1 MSADEGMRVRQ
12 MEWLHVLAVLVLLWP
27 MTLQGQAPV
36 SITVESSS
44 MQEGQSMPAEY
55 TADGRN
61 ISPGLKWRGAP
72 AAAREL
78 AIIVTNED
86 HVWAVPSPVPFM
98 QWVVYGIKP
107 TVTELA
113 EGMPTMEILSAPA
126 DLAGAFQ
133 AHTAFDV
140 TGYRGPQP
148 PVGQTHR
155 YRFRV
160 VALGKAIDL
169 PPGAPASDVWKA
181 IQGHI
186 IGEGS
191 LLVPYARVPKPA
203 KKPVV

>member
-1 MSADEGMRVRQ
+1 MLRVI
-12 MEWLHVLAVLVLLWP
+12 AVLGGLSS
-27 MTLQGQAPV
+27 MTLHGQTPA
-36 SITVESSS
+36 SITVESPS
-44 MQEGQSMPAEY
+44 MQDGQAMPAEY

-61 ISPGLKWRGAP
+61 ISPGLKWRGVP

-98 QWVVYGIKP
+98 QWVVYGVRP
-107 TVTELA
+107 TVSELA

-160 VALGKAIDL
+160 VALGTTIDL

-186 IGEGS
+186 IGDGS

-203 KKPVV
+203 RKPVV

>member
-1 MSADEGMRVRQ
+1 MSAMRVF
-12 MEWLHVLAVLVLLWP
+12 AVLCVLSP
-27 MTLQGQAPV
+27 MALYGQTPAP
-36 SITVESSS
+36 ITVESPSIR
-44 MQEGQSMPAEY
+44 EGQAMPSEY

-61 ISPGLKWRGAP
+61 VSPGLKWSGVPAGAK
-72 AAAREL
+72 EL
-78 AIIVTNED
+78 AVVVTNED

-98 QWVVYGIKP
+98 HWVIYGIRP

-113 EGMPTMEILSAPA
+113 EGMPTLDILPAPPE
-126 DLAGAFQ
+126 LAGAFQ
-133 AHTAFDV
+133 AHTTFDV

-160 VALGKAIDL
+160 LALDTAVDL
-169 PPGAPASDVWKA
+169 PPGAPASQVWMA

-191 LLVPYARVPKPA
+191 LVVPYARVQRPA

>member
-1 MSADEGMRVRQ
+1 MKALRAIAMLG
-12 MEWLHVLAVLVLLWP
+12 LLWP
-27 MTLQGQAPV
+27 LTLHGQTPA
-36 SITVESSS
+36 SITVESLS
-44 MQEGQSMPAEY
+44 MQDGQFMPPEY

-61 ISPGLKWRGAP
+61 ISPGLTWRGVP
-72 AAAREL
+72 AATREL
-78 AIIVTNED
+78 AVIVTNED
-86 HVWAVPSPVPFM
+86 HAWTVPSPVPFM
-98 QWVVYGIKP
+98 QWVIYGIRP
-107 TVTELA
+107 TVSELA

-160 VALGKAIDL
+160 LALDTAIDL

-181 IQGHI
+181 IEGHI
-186 IGEGS
+186 IGDGS
-191 LLVPYARVPKPA
+191 LLVPYARVPKPT